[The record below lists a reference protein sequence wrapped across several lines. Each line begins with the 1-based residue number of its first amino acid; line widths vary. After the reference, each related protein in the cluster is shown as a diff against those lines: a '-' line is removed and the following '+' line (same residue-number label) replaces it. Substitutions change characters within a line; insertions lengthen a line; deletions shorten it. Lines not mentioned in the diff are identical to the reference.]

1 MCRRLVRGI
10 KEGWSV
16 IDIVRDS
23 QTDTSCIIH
32 DPVQVCVSIWA
43 CVRVRASIVAERSE
57 ARKPFEKRFSDLNSV
72 GPKTP
77 IFAQKFL
84 IGTTS
89 GDDVIT
95 TDKTSKA
102 PAAFT

>member
-1 MCRRLVRGI
+1 M
-10 KEGWSV
+10 
-16 IDIVRDS
+16 
-23 QTDTSCIIH
+23 Q
-32 DPVQVCVSIWA
+32 VQL
-43 CVRVRASIVAERSE
+43 RASIVAERSE
-57 ARKPFEKRFSDLNSV
+57 ARKPFGQRFSDLNSV

-77 IFAQKFL
+77 NFTQKFL

>member
-1 MCRRLVRGI
+1 MIEATGNAGF
-10 KEGWSV
+10 EGSLG
-16 IDIVRDS
+16 
-23 QTDTSCIIH
+23 
-32 DPVQVCVSIWA
+32 
-43 CVRVRASIVAERSE
+43 RASIVAERSE
-57 ARKPFEKRFSDLNSV
+57 ARKPFGKRFSDLNSV

-77 IFAQKFL
+77 NFAQKFL

-102 PAAFT
+102 YTAFMYQYIKKRE